1 MEKQLN
7 AVFCCK
13 ESNDLISALRQSGY
27 APSIFSDTRQA
38 ISQAAAGTAVFL
50 LADCYPTAGTVL
62 NTDLLEAARTKALRL
77 YVEYPEVLPN
87 QTSAEPHA
95 TVYERLVA
103 AQDFGALRTGDIFVL
118 NGCHYH
124 AFTTQEPAIIS
135 ICKLAGYDRS
145 VFGLPEDTITG
156 LAFWDDRKDVLV
168 AASYLS
174 GFIKG
179 RYAPS
184 TAWKKLW
191 QAILE
196 LMGCGQI
203 DLQWK
208 KTVNLT
214 ADRTSPLPA
223 DALREA
229 WQRNIAWTKNH
240 MVTTKN
246 GKVEVFEGYS
256 SAITH
261 EGNQPL
267 QQTIRAD
274 CMGEIAMALC
284 CGWKQNGDAQSKQY
298 ALDIV
303 NRLLTEPAFYHNDP
317 TSSMY
322 GLVNWFEN
330 GDIFYGDDNARM
342 LLGILCVRELTGDN
356 RWDEQILRCVLANL
370 RTSGINGLRRPRLQL
385 DSFVDSHW
393 SQYYDEAYPS
403 VAPHYQ
409 AYLWAVFLW
418 MYALTGIEELLTK
431 SERALAL
438 AMEKFPDKLNWQ
450 NSLSGEVTRL
460 LLPLSFLQRVAPS
473 EQHAQWLRRVVDATI
488 EHQADCGAIRD
499 FYGALELGHYPPP
512 QSNEAYG
519 TTEAPLIQNNGD
531 PATDL
536 LYTTNWA
543 FIGLWE
549 ASLVLPD
556 QDVQDAMAKLR
567 DFLLRIQV
575 RSEAHPNLDGT
586 WLRSF
591 DYEKWEYWGS
601 SADVGWAA
609 WCVESGWTNAWLASI
624 LILQERGESLLQL
637 SSKDAF
643 SAIAPALY
651 EDMMTRRPT
660 RDVLEKPTAK
670 MAGSAE

>member
-1 MEKQLN
+1 MEKQLH
-7 AVFCCK
+7 AVFCCQAH
-13 ESNDLISALRQSGY
+13 NDLISALTQSGY
-27 APSIFSDTRQA
+27 EPVTVSDPKAAIAQAPEGAALFILADGYPASGTALDA
-38 ISQAAAGTAVFL
+38 ELLQAAR
-50 LADCYPTAGTVL
+50 C
-62 NTDLLEAARTKALRL
+62 KHLRV
-77 YVEYPEVLPN
+77 YIEYPERLPN
-87 QTSAEPHA
+87 QIPAESRS

-103 AQDFGALRTGDIFVL
+103 AQNFGQLQAQDIFVQ
-118 NGCHYH
+118 NGCHYRT
-124 AFTTQEPAIIS
+124 FTTKESPIVAIA
-135 ICKLAGYDRS
+135 KVAGYDRA
-145 VFGLPEDTITG
+145 VFGLPEDAVTG
-156 LAFWDDRKDVLV
+156 LAFLDERRDVLV
-168 AASYLS
+168 AASCLS
-174 GFIKG
+174 GFITG

-184 TAWKKLW
+184 TAWQKLW
-191 QAILE
+191 QAIFE
-196 LMGCGQI
+196 LMDCGEI
-203 DLQWK
+203 HLQWQ

-214 ADRTSPLPA
+214 ADRTAPLP
-223 DALREA
+223 DNALQQA
-229 WQRNIAWTKNH
+229 WQRNIAWTKNY
-240 MVTTKN
+240 MVTTAK

-261 EGNQPL
+261 QGTQPL

-284 CGWKQNGDAQSKQY
+284 CGWKQNGDPQCRQY

-303 NRLLTEPAFYHNDP
+303 DRLLTEPAFYHNDP

-342 LLGILCVRELTGDN
+342 LLGILCVREMTGDS

-370 RTSGINGLRRPRLQL
+370 RTSGVNGLRRPRLQL

-393 SQYYDEAYPS
+393 SQYYDEEYPN

-431 SERALAL
+431 SERALRL

-460 LLPLSFLQRVAPS
+460 LLPLSFLQRVAPT
-473 EQHAQWLRRVVDATI
+473 EEHAQWLRRAVDATLA
-488 EHQADCGAIRD
+488 HQADCGAIRD
-499 FYGALELGHYPPP
+499 FYGALDLGKYPPP

-519 TTEAPLIQNNGD
+519 TTEASLIQQNGD

-549 ASLVLPD
+549 ASLALPD
-556 QDVQDAMAKLR
+556 RDIAESIAKLR
-567 DFLLRIQV
+567 DFLLRIQL
-575 RSEAHPNLDGT
+575 RSDAHPNLDGA
-586 WLRSF
+586 WMRSF

-601 SADVGWAA
+601 SADIGWAA
-609 WCVESGWTNAWLASI
+609 WSVESGWTNAWLAAT
-624 LILQERGESLLQL
+624 LILQDRGESLLQL
-637 SSKDAF
+637 SSRETF